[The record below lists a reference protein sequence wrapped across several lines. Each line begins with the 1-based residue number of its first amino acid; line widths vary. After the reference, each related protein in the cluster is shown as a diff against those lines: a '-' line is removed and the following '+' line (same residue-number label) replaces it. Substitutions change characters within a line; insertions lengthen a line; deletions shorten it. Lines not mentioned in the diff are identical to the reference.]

1 MQCVKNMCDLL
12 LGQIIIYR
20 LNNRTNTYLRHEA
33 FVTNSERHFLV
44 KLHVNL
50 VHNELNIEFSS
61 FLQLPFTNIFLRP
74 DPQTHINWSSLN
86 LCKGFKQQWLQ
97 CDTVSLLLHF
107 ATDFQ
112 QYDTDLHGAKM
123 KSNFKSFIHT
133 SDKKKKKKGAEEKKN
148 KPLILHFTNNNDVVL
163 Q

>member
-50 VHNELNIEFSS
+50 VHNELNIEFCWKAAS
-61 FLQLPFTNIFLRP
+61 FNY
-74 DPQTHINWSSLN
+74 
-86 LCKGFKQQWLQ
+86 
-97 CDTVSLLLHF
+97 LLLTYF
-107 ATDFQ
+107 
-112 QYDTDLHGAKM
+112 
-123 KSNFKSFIHT
+123 
-133 SDKKKKKKGAEEKKN
+133 
-148 KPLILHFTNNNDVVL
+148 
-163 Q
+163 